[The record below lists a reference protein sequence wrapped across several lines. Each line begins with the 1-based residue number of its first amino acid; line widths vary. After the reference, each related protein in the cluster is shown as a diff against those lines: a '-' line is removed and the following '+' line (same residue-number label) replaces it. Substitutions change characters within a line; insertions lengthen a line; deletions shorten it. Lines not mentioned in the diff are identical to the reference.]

1 MLKKTARIATRIA
14 RATTTIVGLAIM
26 LALIFGV
33 STTAIGATGSGF
45 LLGKGNT
52 AGKQTSLVGNVVNL
66 TQSALMIKNGAG
78 GSALE
83 LRVVDP
89 DTTDPSLK
97 DVAPMKVDSQA
108 KVTNLNADEIDG
120 KDSTDFYAAGSKVDS
135 AHIANSAYQAQDAN
149 NANTLNGHPSN
160 YFAPRAVEPW
170 HVIGSANEP
179 GFQNGWTN
187 FDPNGFFSTAAF
199 YKDPYGVVHLKGVV
213 KGGTVS
219 HNSSGIIFMLPYG
232 YGSEQDEVH
241 AVLSNEG
248 LGRVTIERGSSV
260 SDGRTVAYVHA
271 APPSN
276 SAWVSLDGITFRAAG
291 PLN

>member
-14 RATTTIVGLAIM
+14 RATTTVVGLAIV
-26 LALIFGV
+26 LAMIFGV

-45 LLGKGNT
+45 ILGKGNT
-52 AGKQTSLVGNVVNL
+52 AGKQTSLVSTVVDI
-66 TQSALMIKNGAG
+66 TKSALLIKNGKG
-78 GSALE
+78 GSALD

-89 DTTDPSLK
+89 DATDPALK

-120 KDSTDFYAAGSKVDS
+120 KDSTDFYAAGSKVD
-135 AHIANSAYQAQDAN
+135 AARHADTAYQAQDAN
-149 NANTLNGHPSN
+149 NANTLNGKQSS

-219 HNSSGIIFMLPYG
+219 HSSSGIIFMLPYG

-248 LGRVTIERGSSV
+248 LGRVTIKRGSSV
-260 SDGRTVAYVHA
+260 SDGRTVAYVYA

>member
-1 MLKKTARIATRIA
+1 MLRKTARITTGIA
-14 RATTTIVGLAIM
+14 RTTTTIVGLAIM
-26 LALIFGV
+26 LALVFGV
-33 STTAIGATGSGF
+33 ATTAIGATGGSF
-45 LLGKGNT
+45 ILGKGNT
-52 AGKQTSLVGNVVNL
+52 AGQQTSLVGNVVNL
-66 TQSALMIKNGAG
+66 TQSALMVKNGAG

-89 DTTDPSLK
+89 DTADPAQK

-108 KVTNLNADEIDG
+108 KVSNLNADEIDG
-120 KDSTDFYAAGSKVDS
+120 KDSTDFYAAGSKV
-135 AHIANSAYQAQDAN
+135 ADAN
-149 NANTLNGHPSN
+149 HADNASSAQFAYNANTLNGKQSTD
-160 YFAPRAVEPW
+160 FAPRAVEPW

-187 FDPNGFFSTAAF
+187 FDPNGFYSTAAF

-219 HNSSGIIFMLPYG
+219 HSRSGTIFMLPYG

-248 LGRVTIERGSSV
+248 LGRVTIERGSSLM
-260 SDGRTVAYVHA
+260 DGRTVAYVHA

-291 PLN
+291 PQN